1 MYRLES
7 EVQKLIL
14 WAQTQN
20 LSTITKQHIDH
31 IVFGQVEANAFALFD
46 DIFIHDTK
54 NLLLIDNMRESG
66 TDRNKALGMM
76 YRGIILFILMIDAY
90 KAGVCDAKAMSQR
103 IGYQYF
109 PISKQ
114 LPRIQKL
121 LAREQDIHTIYKN
134 LVDLDLAIKTGKRP
148 AEIFWVRV
156 KDLLHTYAR

>member
-1 MYRLES
+1 
-7 EVQKLIL
+7 
-14 WAQTQN
+14 
-20 LSTITKQHIDH
+20 
-31 IVFGQVEANAFALFD
+31 
-46 DIFIHDTK
+46 
-54 NLLLIDNMRESG
+54 
-66 TDRNKALGMM
+66 MM

-90 KAGVCDAKAMSQR
+90 KDGVRDAKSMSQR

-121 LAREQDIHTIYKN
+121 LAREQDIHMIYKN

-148 AEIFWVRV
+148 AEIFRVRV